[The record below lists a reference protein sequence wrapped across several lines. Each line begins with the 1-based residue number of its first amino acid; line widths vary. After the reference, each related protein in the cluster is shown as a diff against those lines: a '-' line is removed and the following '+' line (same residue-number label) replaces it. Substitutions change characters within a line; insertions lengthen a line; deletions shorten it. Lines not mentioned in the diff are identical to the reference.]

1 MQPALLHLSVCLKW
15 FSAPYLLVLE
25 EDIGSDPVLV
35 TFLACSSDA
44 TKAGCR
50 SSSGSSKHQQMNLPT
65 LQRESNKPPHSIS
78 LTIPWFKGFREVPET
93 YLIRSENLLRRDP
106 PTLFPPLVDSY
117 SSLCKQTTP
126 LLNLHHSMKATK
138 LTTFSSCAAD
148 SCPDPDDLFLIK

>member
-1 MQPALLHLSVCLKW
+1 MQPALLHLGVCLKW
-15 FSAPYLLVLE
+15 FSAPYLRVLE

-35 TFLACSSDA
+35 IFLACSSDA

-50 SSSGSSKHQQMNLPT
+50 SSSGSSRHQQANLPT
-65 LQRESNKPPHSIS
+65 LQHESNKPPHSIS

-93 YLIRSENLLRRDP
+93 YLICSERDL

-126 LLNLHHSMKATK
+126 LLNLHHSMNSPLSLPVQLICALI
-138 LTTFSSCAAD
+138 LTTCSS
-148 SCPDPDDLFLIK
+148 SNKQT